1 MQKPYKSYEEFMSH
15 LFGIVNTSM
24 DTYLSEMKLV
34 FASSQGGYKNVLY
47 PDLEVAHDVCRE
59 KLDKY
64 RTDMGE
70 SIPEPK
76 VEDEESEDVLSA
88 FLPGADDEDGGE
100 ADDLM
105 SLLGSFSM
113 SDDEES
119 DEEEQGSRRAEAAA
133 QIPQPDILEHVK
145 ELCERA
151 ELSLQEGVRIPVL

>member
-70 SIPEPK
+70 SFPEPK
-76 VEDEESEDVLSA
+76 AEDEEARTHSA
-88 FLPGADDEDGGE
+88 HSCPEQAMKTGE
-100 ADDLM
+100 
-105 SLLGSFSM
+105 
-113 SDDEES
+113 
-119 DEEEQGSRRAEAAA
+119 RRMT
-133 QIPQPDILEHVK
+133 
-145 ELCERA
+145 
-151 ELSLQEGVRIPVL
+151 